1 MVQWDDTQCPLP
13 YASPT
18 HAIRPP
24 LRGSAA
30 AMPSI
35 KESVFSGVAE
45 DVKKLLAHRGV
56 SHEGV
61 GRGRLSTVVFQSRLE
76 EPKSR

>member
-1 MVQWDDTQCPLP
+1 
-13 YASPT
+13 
-18 HAIRPP
+18 
-24 LRGSAA
+24 
-30 AMPSI
+30 MPSI